1 VFALMAL
8 SFAAG
13 VLTVAAPCV
22 LPLLPVIVGGSI
34 VRGADG
40 ADPESRSRWMR
51 PVTIAASLA
60 VSVIIFTVLLK
71 ASTVALGVPKEVWQV
86 IAGGI
91 VIAFGINLVFPSL
104 WEKFMAVTG
113 LTNRSNEALNRAHG
127 KGTVAGDIALGA
139 ALGPVFSSC
148 SPTYGLIL
156 ATILPASFAEGLL
169 YIAIYALGLAVT
181 LLLIAFLG
189 QAVVQKLGWLARPD
203 GIFRRV
209 IGVIFIVVGIV
220 VILGIDKEI
229 QTFILDQGWYDPI
242 AAVEELLRP
251 R

>member
-1 VFALMAL
+1 MFALVAL

-34 VRGADG
+34 VRGSENPDVAD
-40 ADPESRSRWMR
+40 RSRWVR
-51 PVTIAASLA
+51 PVTIALSLA
-60 VSVIIFTVLLK
+60 VSVIVFTLLLK
-71 ASTVALGVPKEVWQV
+71 ATTIALRVPPEVWQI

-91 VIAFGINLVFPSL
+91 VILFGINLVFPAL
-104 WEKFMAVTG
+104 WQKLMAVTG
-113 LTNRSNEALNRAHG
+113 VTNRSNEAMSRAHG
-127 KGTVAGDIALGA
+127 RGTLAGDIVLGA
-139 ALGPVFSSC
+139 SLGPVFSSC

-156 ATILPASFAEGLL
+156 ATILPASLAEGVL
-169 YIAIYALGLAVT
+169 YISVYALSLALT
-181 LLLIAFLG
+181 LLLVAFLG
-189 QAVVQKLGWLARPD
+189 QALVHKLGWLANPD
-203 GIFRRV
+203 GVFRKVMGAIFIAV
-209 IGVIFIVVGIV
+209 GLIVIF
-220 VILGIDKEI
+220 GIDKQI